1 MKHIKIQIHS
11 GGTNVHVRSSQR
23 HSDPLFSQPNNDD
36 DNKWSPG
43 IGSSRMS
50 PNEPLAS
57 KARRALLASSAAALT
72 YNAITLGPTLGLFT
86 PPGYE
91 RISPIQFI
99 AALGDRDA
107 SSGNG
112 ADSWGLWST
121 DPGPR
126 GLRLRDYERIK
137 SSTSSDGETVR
148 TPSWLN
154 EKDFFLDENAIIMPQ
169 PEFPLPAGK
178 YLVTGGRMV
187 TTGLTIEPSGQWK
200 LDSGKLYDVTHLPCR
215 AARYRPNSEGG
226 SPRTVQKSDFP
237 VVPGAVMPEVPGTDK
252 QDYAVLFIVGKQTK
266 A

>member
-1 MKHIKIQIHS
+1 MYSSSFVNHEARRDEVRKHKRACTTIQHHS
-11 GGTNVHVRSSQR
+11 VS
-23 HSDPLFSQPNNDD
+23 LLLAQPNNND
-36 DNKWSPG
+36 DN
-43 IGSSRMS
+43 R

-72 YNAITLGPTLGLFT
+72 YNAIILGPTLGLFT
-86 PPGYE
+86 PPGYK

-126 GLRLRDYERIK
+126 GLRLRDYEKIK
-137 SSTSSDGETVR
+137 SSTSSSGGETVR
-148 TPSWLN
+148 APPWLN

-226 SPRTVQKSDFP
+226 SPLTVQKSDFP
-237 VVPGAVMPEVPGTDK
+237 VVPGAVMPKVPGTDK
-252 QDYAVLFIVGKQTK
+252 QDYAVLFIV
-266 A
+266 